1 MSESLRGKVALVTGS
16 TRGIGRAIAG
26 RLAASGARVVVSA
39 RDRSAV
45 DAVVGELGESAVGL
59 PADLSRAGSAR
70 ELVRAAL
77 EACGRLDVLVNN
89 AGTAIAKD
97 SLEFTPE
104 EWERTLTLNLGSVFF
119 CCQEAARHML
129 GADGGSIVNIA
140 SLQAYAAVPG
150 RAAYAASKGGVI
162 ALTQSLA
169 VEWAPT
175 IRVNAVAPGYIA
187 TPLIAS
193 LVEQGRLDSG
203 VLSRRAPLGRL
214 GTPDEIGRAVV
225 FLASDESSYVT
236 GETLRVDGGWLA
248 WAGI

>member
-26 RLAASGARVVVSA
+26 RLAAAGAQVVVSA
-39 RDRSAV
+39 RDRTAV
-45 DAVVGELGESAVGL
+45 DAAVSELGGSAVGL
-59 PADLSRAGSAR
+59 PADLSRAGSAQ
-70 ELVRAAL
+70 ELVSATL

-89 AGTAIAKD
+89 AGTAIVKK
-97 SLEFTPE
+97 SLEFTAE

-119 CCQEAARHML
+119 CSREAARHML
-129 GADGGSIVNIA
+129 GAGGGSIVNVA
-140 SLQAYAAVPG
+140 SLQAYAAVPR

-175 IRVNAVAPGYIA
+175 IRVNAVAPGYVE
-187 TPLIAS
+187 TPLIAG
-193 LVEQGRLDSG
+193 LVEHGDLDAEAI
-203 VLSRRAPLGRL
+203 SRRAPLGRM
-214 GTPDEIGRAVV
+214 GTPEEIGRAVV